1 MGQCLPRV
9 QYCCS
14 PPVGVGLC
22 PLLHREES
30 ESADEEAA
38 EGLRLAVD
46 VGRGACG
53 QKGPRAVKYLAHA
66 PRRAQGQY
74 RTVMPRGP
82 SPVVRC
88 RRRSSSAVLAPLAPR
103 SRSSLSLLSPLSRSL
118 SLSPCACVHASCEK
132 RACTRTPTHAP
143 IGKRDG
149 MACDGMTRTTCTHA
163 SDARAHAR
171 TQRGMHDGM
180 TWAQ

>member
-103 SRSSLSLLSPLSRSL
+103 SRSSLSLLSPLCSL
-118 SLSPCACVHASCEK
+118 SLSLS
-132 RACTRTPTHAP
+132 RSMRM
-143 IGKRDG
+143 R
-149 MACDGMTRTTCTHA
+149 TCTCEM
-163 SDARAHAR
+163 RAHTHTHTHTAW
-171 TQRGMHDGM
+171 QRGMHDGM
-180 TWAQ
+180 TWTQ